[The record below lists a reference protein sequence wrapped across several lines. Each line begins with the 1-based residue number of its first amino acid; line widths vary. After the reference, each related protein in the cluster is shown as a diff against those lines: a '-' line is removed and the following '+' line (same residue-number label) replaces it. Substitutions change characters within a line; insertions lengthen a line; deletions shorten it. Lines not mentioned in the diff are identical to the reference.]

1 MTITSLKTTEE
12 KLPQLSRQK
21 KIIEFLSSAFTATA
35 QREFYNTK
43 EEQKTALLKS
53 HQPIIKEYR
62 PFYALLLL
70 APINDLNKQIIV
82 YNLLK
87 QGKDIEKRIKR
98 TENEIIFQVLS
109 QMPIQRAFKT
119 FRMLRKLSVNNARTR
134 WLAQKFLSSRQNIY
148 FEVIKYKAALKDL
161 IIHNHLFVKNSEVF
175 DFIFDKKKEFKNNL
189 FKDYI
194 KAKTDKEFIYKLP
207 YSIAEGF
214 AAYHKVDRSKFLKKI
229 KGRMTEGEKLR
240 MQETGKREGV
250 KIEADW
256 TKFKLVQ
263 LFKYLRTQAR
273 VPVKAKTIIKQLS
286 KQIAENIPYE
296 WKKVRVVLD
305 NSGSSYASKEK
316 KYHPIAVAQSL
327 SAILEHKSKNFK
339 EYFTNEDRKTKVL
352 APVGGA
358 TNLAKPTLQALKDK
372 PDLLVIVSDGYEN
385 QPAML
390 TSQIVRAYKNKI
402 DKENKTTICHINPVF
417 AAEKGSTKELG
428 EDIPSF
434 GLLHVEQLATSF
446 LLIEARKNLSEAIK
460 NFEKYLLERKR
471 TIDLNRLPNYLI
483 EHKSK

>member
-12 KLPQLSRQK
+12 KLPQLSKQK
-21 KIIEFLSSAFTATA
+21 RIIEFLSAAFTATA

-53 HQPIIKEYR
+53 HQPILESYR
-62 PFYALLLL
+62 QFYALLLL
-70 APINDLNKQIIV
+70 SPINDLNKQIII

-87 QGKDIEKRIKR
+87 HGKDVEKKDDF
-98 TENEIIFQVLS
+98 TEREIIFQTLNS
-109 QMPIQRAFKT
+109 MPVQRAFKT
-119 FRMLRKLSVNNARTR
+119 FRMLRRLSVNNARTR

-161 IIHNHLFVKNSEVF
+161 IIHNHLFVKDSEVF

-189 FKDYI
+189 LKDYI

-214 AAYHKVDRSKFLKKI
+214 AAYHKVDRSDFLKKI
-229 KGRMTEGEKLR
+229 KGKMTEGEKLR

-273 VPVKAKTIIKQLS
+273 VPVKAKTIINQLS
-286 KQIAENIPYE
+286 KKIAESIPYE

-305 NSGSSYASKEK
+305 NSGSAFASREK
-316 KYHPIAVAQSL
+316 KYHPIAVGQSL

-339 EYFTNEDRKTKVL
+339 
-352 APVGGA
+352 
-358 TNLAKPTLQALKDK
+358 
-372 PDLLVIVSDGYEN
+372 
-385 QPAML
+385 
-390 TSQIVRAYKNKI
+390 
-402 DKENKTTICHINPVF
+402 
-417 AAEKGSTKELG
+417 
-428 EDIPSF
+428 
-434 GLLHVEQLATSF
+434 
-446 LLIEARKNLSEAIK
+446 
-460 NFEKYLLERKR
+460 
-471 TIDLNRLPNYLI
+471 
-483 EHKSK
+483 